1 MRSALR
7 APHRHR
13 VRLLSIALPLVLA
26 LTAVAAC
33 GGGESTPPA
42 ARVPVEDPVD
52 PATAGRVTGMVTLS
66 GTPPPAQT
74 IKTASDPNCTGTVQS
89 EEVVVGAGGA
99 LHNVFVYVKDGLGN
113 LVFPVPSTPVV
124 LAQKDCMYRPHVVG
138 LQVGQTLDILNEDDT
153 LHNIHAVP
161 ERNGEFNKA
170 QQFKGFRNPHVFSTT
185 EVMIPFKCDV
195 HRWMSAYVSVLDHPF
210 FAVTA
215 DGGTFALEGLPPGT
229 YTIEAVHEKYGRQTQ
244 SVTLPEKGAQE
255 IAFTFK
261 T

>member
-1 MRSALR
+1 VLG
-7 APHRHR
+7 
-13 VRLLSIALPLVLA
+13 LSIS
-26 LTAVAAC
+26 AC
-33 GGGESTPPA
+33 TGGSESTPPA
-42 ARVPVEDPVD
+42 ASAPVRNPVD
-52 PATAGRVTGMVTLS
+52 PATAGRVTGTVTLI
-66 GTPPPAQT
+66 GTPPAAQT
-74 IKTASDPNCTGTVQS
+74 VKTASDPNCTATVKT
-89 EEVVVGAGGA
+89 EEVVVGADGA
-99 LHNVFVYVKDGLGN
+99 LQNVFVYVKDGLGN
-113 LVFPVPSTPVV
+113 LVFPVPSEPVV

-170 QQFKGFRNPHVFSTT
+170 QQFKGFRNPHVFSTK

-195 HRWMSAYVSVLDHPF
+195 HRWMTAYVSVLDHPF

-215 DGGTFALEGLPPGT
+215 DGGTFSLEGLPPGT